1 MKKKKSFT
9 SPCIISPSQKKE
21 KKKKTSSFKT
31 WLTDCRLFFL
41 FIFLPRLTLCLPLQ
55 HLHREF
61 AHFPL
66 AMIYCSHSGL
76 ILDLERGKQQR
87 TWPDCKASQRKA
99 LLWESAWLICI
110 WIRDSRCRSRCG
122 SLINRPCPLFLHSG
136 LLIYVSAL
144 LWIHMGRTAWEEW
157 QRNLS
162 WRSKK

>member
-1 MKKKKSFT
+1 MKKKKKLHFPLYHFT
-9 SPCIISPSQKKE
+9 HPKKE

-31 WLTDCRLFFL
+31 WLTDCRLFSFL
-41 FIFLPRLTLCLPLQ
+41 VYFLLPRLTPCLPLQ

-76 ILDLERGKQQR
+76 IPDLERGKQQR

-110 WIRDSRCRSRCG
+110 WIRYSRCRSRCG

-136 LLIYVSAL
+136 LLIYVSIL

-157 QRNLS
+157 QKN
-162 WRSKK
+162 